1 MTDKKIITAR
11 PLSARASKAT
21 MERKYDFEEDMVSP
35 PEIGSPVRFSIRR
48 DMEKE
53 GSPLFRIIGFGVVVV
68 AVGVGLLFLVQ
79 NVISNQNQ
87 GAATTS
93 SSATSSSLSAIDMPS
108 VAKADDSV
116 SDITPNSLFTTSPL
130 SLGTSLAAGT
140 TITLASVEHNAYN
153 SFTRT
158 LMTLDGVTNSLPA
171 TTISY
176 NADAKQILITLA
188 KVTVTDAT
196 LLEPAT
202 TSIGNVK
209 EIAVTQDGDA
219 TRVVFTLAES
229 GKYYASVHNG
239 KVLTLDV
246 KSDSQLNQ
254 SVTTTSS
261 ASTTSMTSSAST
273 SAAASSS
280 RASSSAT
287 SSVAGGIPSAPHYD
301 NTASQSKQYVVSNVT
316 DNSVLS
322 ETYYYVDYGDSF
334 QFSWAMRGTGDASIP
349 NATAELIQ
357 DNGKNYVE
365 VVMSNLGFDLLGSQ
379 NRNPTINVTLAGS
392 NVVQILQKGYSGG
405 KATYW
410 VELKQA
416 GNFRLHST
424 LTYNNRQL
432 LSIQIMD

>member
-21 MERKYDFEEDMVSP
+21 MERKYEYEEDMIMP

-53 GSPLFRIIGFGVVVV
+53 GSPLVRIIGFGVVIV

-79 NVISNQNQ
+79 SVISNQSQNQ
-87 GAATTS
+87 GAATS

-116 SDITPNSLFTTSPL
+116 SDATPNSLFTTSPL
-130 SLGTSLAAGT
+130 SLGTSLPTGT
-140 TITLASVEHNAYN
+140 SVTLASVEHNAYN

-176 NADAKQILITLA
+176 NADAKQILISLS
-188 KVTVTDAT
+188 KVNVTDAR
-196 LLEPAT
+196 LLEPAST
-202 TSIGNVK
+202 TIGNVR
-209 EIAVTQDGDA
+209 EIAVSQDGDT
-219 TRVVFTLAES
+219 TRIVFTLAES
-229 GKYYASVHNG
+229 SKYYASVHNG
-239 KVLTLDV
+239 SVLTLDV

-254 SVTTTSS
+254 SVSSASSVTTTS
-261 ASTTSMTSSAST
+261 ATSTVSST
-273 SAAASSS
+273 SAATTSVSST
-280 RASSSAT
+280 SSSA
-287 SSVAGGIPSAPHYD
+287 GGVPTAPHYD
-301 NTASQSKQYVVSNVT
+301 NTASQDKQYVVSAVN

-357 DNGKNYVE
+357 DNGKSYVE

-410 VELKQA
+410 VELKHA

-424 LTYNNRQL
+424 QTYNNRQL